1 MKSFGSAVECLID
14 SSVLFKLIVD
24 ETGSSNALLI
34 AQNISRTIVS
44 PITRIE
50 THSALRRASQRLK
63 IPKLMVARL
72 GLQVDDYCDSATT
85 VAFSESLQGVAVDLT
100 KTYKKLRSLDAIQLA
115 SAICAQTTFIATAD
129 TELMNAAQKEGLHVL
144 NPMRGHGQ

>member
-1 MKSFGSAVECLID
+1 MECLID
-14 SSVLFKLIVD
+14 SSVLFKLFID

-44 PITRIE
+44 PVTRIE

-63 IPKLMVARL
+63 IPKLMVTRI

-85 VAFSESLQGVAVDLT
+85 VMFSDSLQGVAVDLT

-115 SAICAQTTFIATAD
+115 SAICAQTEFIATAD
-129 TELMNAAQKEGLHVL
+129 TELMNAAHKEGLHVM
-144 NPMRGHGQ
+144 NPLRGLDNRKV